1 MKNFFNSYSKNIYYS
16 FCLFCL
22 SYLLIFQFI
31 QMDINKRINIYND
44 KVTAIN
50 DSIYGN
56 LESVKK
62 LEKDL
67 NSILNDKTDTL
78 DYICDSLYNVFNSKT
93 LILKSKT
100 KDIHDVATI
109 LEKDLKIIKSLKF
122 ANKFLF
128 YFIFFFSLYIFHEK

>member
-1 MKNFFNSYSKNIYYS
+1 
-16 FCLFCL
+16 
-22 SYLLIFQFI
+22 
-31 QMDINKRINIYND
+31 MDINKRINIYND